1 MLEGTKSKGLLI
13 DITRC
18 IGCGACSEACK
29 LANDLPPHIDADLSV
44 DTWTVVHARGEGLHV
59 RDLCRHCVTPS
70 CVSVCPVNALRKT
83 ESGPVVYDKSIC
95 LGCRYCMIG
104 CPFRIPRF
112 EWDSATPRIRKCI
125 LCAPRLE
132 RGEPTACAEA
142 CPTEATVFG
151 DRDVLVDVARARL
164 AAYPDRYHHHVYG
177 IEEVGGTSVLFLSP
191 VSFETLDF
199 DANVA
204 SFPLPD
210 LTWRI
215 LMHVPNVVLLG
226 AGFLG
231 ATYWLFRRRE
241 EVKRAEDTPP
251 NDGRTRDEGNGA
263 R

>member
-1 MLEGTKSKGLLI
+1 MPAATRPKGLLI

-29 LANDLPPHIDADLSV
+29 LANDLPGAIDDDLAV
-44 DTWTVVHARGEGLHV
+44 DTWTVVHPKGEDLYV
-59 RDLCRHCVTPS
+59 RNLCRHCVTPS
-70 CVSVCPVNALRKT
+70 CVSVCPVNALSKT
-83 ESGPVVYDKSIC
+83 ESGPVVYDPSIC

-125 LCAPRLE
+125 LCAPRLQ
-132 RGEPTACAEA
+132 RGLPTACAEA

-151 DRDVLVDVARARL
+151 DRDVLVEIAQARL
-164 AAYPDRYHHHVYG
+164 DAYPDRYHHHVYG
-177 IEEVGGTSVLFLSP
+177 LEEVGGTSVLFLSP
-191 VSFETLDF
+191 VSFEALDF
-199 DANVA
+199 DTTVA

-215 LMHVPNVVLLG
+215 LMHIPNVVLLG
-226 AGFLG
+226 AGFMG

-241 EVKRAEDTPP
+241 EVRQSEGASP
-251 NDGRTRDEGNGA
+251 NGGRRDEGGG
-263 R
+263 RGR

>member
-1 MLEGTKSKGLLI
+1 MTESGKPKGLLI

-29 LANDLPPHIDADLSV
+29 SVNDLPPHVDTDLGV
-44 DTWTVVHARGEGLHV
+44 DTWTVVHPRGEGFYV
-59 RDLCRHCVTPS
+59 RDMCRHCVNPS
-70 CVSVCPVNALRKT
+70 CVSVCPVKALRKT
-83 ESGPVVYDKSIC
+83 EFGSVVYDKSIC

-112 EWDSATPRIRKCI
+112 EWDSATPRIRKCN
-125 LCAPRLE
+125 LCHPRLE
-132 RGEPTACAEA
+132 RGLPTACAEA

-151 DRDVLVDVARARL
+151 GRDLLVDVARARL
-164 AAYPDRYHHHVYG
+164 AAYPERYYQHVYG
-177 IEEVGGTSVLFLSP
+177 LEEVGGTSVLFLSP

-199 DANVA
+199 DTNMA

-241 EVKRAEDTPP
+241 EVQRMEAASPSERPAG
-251 NDGRTRDEGNGA
+251 DGENGEG
-263 R
+263 